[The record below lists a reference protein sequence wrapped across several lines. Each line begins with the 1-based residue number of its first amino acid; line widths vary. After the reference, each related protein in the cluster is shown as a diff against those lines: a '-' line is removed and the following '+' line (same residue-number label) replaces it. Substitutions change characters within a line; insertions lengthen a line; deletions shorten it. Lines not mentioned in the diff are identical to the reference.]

1 MLDSDPRRLLSA
13 WCSAVKPTPAQRTFL
28 SRPDQLLQWGGS
40 IASGGSTAVMYGAGL
55 AGSSGRALLV
65 CDEDRFART
74 LEAWP
79 ASHEA
84 APVDVVR
91 LDAAALTRL
100 HRDLSSPWMR
110 FSYIGVLGS
119 VPWEV
124 SQILLALLA
133 PGGKIRS
140 RPDLACPHLGELWF
154 PAESST
160 GLYLLELIAKGP
172 RP

>member
-13 WCSAVKPTPAQRTFL
+13 GGAAVTLTPAQRMFL

-40 IASGGSTAVMYGAGL
+40 IASGGSTAVMYGAWL
-55 AGSSGRALLV
+55 AGSSGRSLLV
-65 CDEDRFART
+65 CEPERLRRT

-79 ASHEA
+79 ASPGA
-84 APVDVVR
+84 APIDVVH
-91 LDAAALTRL
+91 LDSAKLAKL

-110 FSYIGVLGS
+110 FAYIGVLGS

-133 PGGKIRS
+133 PGGKIRA
-140 RPDLACPHLGELWF
+140 RPDIACPHLGELWF
-154 PAESST
+154 PVESST
-160 GLYLLELIAKGP
+160 GLTPPEHLAKGTKS
-172 RP
+172 